1 MIPNGLSLDSK
12 GINQMYF
19 TIYSKANI
27 FSYVY
32 YTFVSIL
39 GVGRAFGQEI
49 SGKIEETGGAKSYFL
64 REGPSL
70 MLPPVPHIPY
80 PARRLP
86 MRSDLLKPVLAQAQR
101 RRKGGLTI
109 FLDII
114 PFAGHPP
121 RHFRKCHNC
130 HIIGTLE
137 PRLRHVMHSFV
148 TFCHISTPGRDGRT
162 WGAETSFHTLRCC
175 LFPSAIL
182 PPDHPGSSTIFSC
195 TSYQKY
201 IAVPCYSPSA
211 HSEPAREPF
220 SFLQPFLVGVVAEI
234 A

>member
-1 MIPNGLSLDSK
+1 MIPNGPSLDSK

-19 TIYSKANI
+19 TIHSKANI
-27 FSYVY
+27 FFYVY

-64 REGPSL
+64 P
-70 MLPPVPHIPY
+70 
-80 PARRLP
+80 
-86 MRSDLLKPVLAQAQR
+86 QAQC

-162 WGAETSFHTLRCC
+162 WGAETPFHTLRCC

-182 PPDHPGSSTIFSC
+182 APDHPGSSTIFRC

-211 HSEPAREPF
+211 HSAACPRA
-220 SFLQPFLVGVVAEI
+220 FLVFATLSR
-234 A
+234 